1 MRLSGKYFSL
11 GLKKGQK
18 RSFFI
23 KKELMLGVISV
34 DGLFYQ
40 IG

>member
-18 RSFFI
+18 RCFFI
-23 KKELMLGVISV
+23 KKGGDVWRDFS
-34 DGLFYQ
+34 
-40 IG
+40 